1 MFVSTVKEDRD
12 NQNYPCGEIDRWRTI
27 SLPFHSV
34 FESNAHFNSTSGRFT
49 AKEDG
54 LYLVTA
60 NLLVRH
66 AGSSEI
72 NIAALIDGERNN
84 SAFRT
89 FQPKPSNSPV
99 DRYVSTLT
107 LAGTVRLIKEQ
118 YLSIFLEVQCQGST
132 LQVLR
137 NSSFSVVFVARW
149 KSDYAAGFLATTTN
163 SGYITQ
169 DVVIVYNWKITMF
182 SKILSVTKYD
192 PVVIKSSGL
201 YFLQSVLVLD
211 VIEGNATFRSG
222 VLIDNNVA
230 FNGIFASKLS
240 EGSTGNFVLSAF
252 GVIYLRKGQEIHLFV
267 GFEGDG
273 SYQYLPGSSFS
284 MVRFLAPGQQPGLHQ
299 ILQHVRNTSMR
310 CDEAGFQSMSTGGDQ
325 LAYIQ
330 SNMLKVNST
339 IQCSRE
345 EFTAAL
351 TGTYFISL
359 MFILTGKVP
368 RNVTACVGPRKCT
381 KCYIEFST
389 TLRQHNNTFGF
400 VGLVDFKK
408 DELISVC
415 LSPRDKTL
423 SIVTAARS
431 VQHLGALNLNGT
443 LQLKHQSVR
452 FNSSGWHELTDWESY
467 SGKSLPNVY
476 VKESGLYILSTNLE
490 LKTMVDSRVGI
501 KLEVTGLSNI
511 AVLSVSSSA
520 KASFSVSLSI
530 AVLARLN
537 ITETIA
543 VSLHSTS
550 DSLNTGNNSTFFA
563 ALITKNTFHPCLS
576 LQSKTSRYSSGE
588 WWQGIEQWVNV
599 DAQCT
604 SENSNID
611 KGRFVADVAG
621 VYFVAASVMVRT
633 SRILHETR

>member
-12 NQNYPCGEIDRWRTI
+12 NQSYSCGEIDRWRTI

-34 FESNAHFNSTSGRFT
+34 FERNAHFNSTSGRFT

-72 NIAALIDGERNN
+72 SMTALIDGESNN
-84 SAFRT
+84 PAFKT
-89 FQPKPSNSPV
+89 FQPKSSNSPV
-99 DRYVSTLT
+99 DRHVSTLT

-118 YLSIFLEVQCQGST
+118 YLSIFLEVQCQGSN
-132 LQVLR
+132 LKVLR
-137 NSSFSVVFVARW
+137 NSSFSIVFVSRW
-149 KSDYAAGFLATTTN
+149 KSDYAAGFLATTTDP
-163 SGYITQ
+163 GYITQ
-169 DVVIVYNWKITMF
+169 DVQKVSNWKITIF
-182 SKILSVTKYD
+182 SKILSVLRYT

-201 YFLQSVLVLD
+201 YFLQSVLILNVD
-211 VIEGNATFRSG
+211 KENAIVRSG
-222 VLIDNNVA
+222 VLIDNNIA
-230 FNGIFASKLS
+230 LNGIFASKVS
-240 EGSTGNFVLSAF
+240 EGSIGDFVSSAF
-252 GVIYLRKGQEIHLFV
+252 GVLYLQKGQKIRLFV
-267 GFEGDG
+267 GGG
-273 SYQYLPGSSFS
+273 YQYLRGSSFS

-310 CDEAGFQSMSTGGDQ
+310 CDEAGIQSMSTGGDQ

-330 SNMLKVNST
+330 SNMFKVNST

-345 EFTAAL
+345 EFTTAL

-368 RNVTACVGPRKCT
+368 RNVTACVGPQKCT

-415 LSPRDKTL
+415 LSPRDKNL

-431 VQHLGALNLNGT
+431 VQYLGELNLYGT
-443 LQLKHQSVR
+443 VQLKHQSVR
-452 FNSSGWHELTDWESY
+452 FNTSGWHELTDWESY
-467 SGKSLPNVY
+467 SGKSLQNVY

-490 LKTMVDSRVGI
+490 LKTMVDSLVGV
-501 KLEVTGLSNI
+501 KLEVKGLSNLV
-511 AVLSVSSSA
+511 VLSVSSSA
-520 KASFSVSLSI
+520 KASFSVSLSV

-537 ITETIA
+537 TTETIT
-543 VSLHSTS
+543 VSLYSTS
-550 DSLNTGNNSTFFA
+550 DSLSTGNNSTLFA
-563 ALITKNTFHPCLS
+563 ALITKNTYHPCLS

-604 SENSNID
+604 SETSNID

-633 SRILHETR
+633 SRKLHETR